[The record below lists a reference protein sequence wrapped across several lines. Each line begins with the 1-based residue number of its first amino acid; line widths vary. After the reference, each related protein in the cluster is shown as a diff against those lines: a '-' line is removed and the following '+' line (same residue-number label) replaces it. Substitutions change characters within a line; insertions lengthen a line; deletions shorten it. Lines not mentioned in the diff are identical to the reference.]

1 MENYN
6 IRGAALLCTPFD
18 QEKNSRALAQPGI
31 NRSLYSN
38 GLLNKLKAKAQEKLD
53 QFCDGNHDTTEF
65 DYKRAMEAETITVF
79 DDAFIAPIYN
89 YSSCWDYYRKTSSIH
104 FMEDV
109 AVPTYI
115 VNAFDGKATFEDS
128 ERLSYRLDILSPRIH
143 MMQTPSLTHRCSQWR
158 RPWLKMEKLRFSCSA
173 VNMVAT
179 SDSVSIRSMIKIR
192 G

>member
-1 MENYN
+1 MSHLTIQWLSFSLGANAALKALGELGESAVEKYN

-38 GLLNKLKAKAQEKLD
+38 GLLNKLKVKAQEKLD
-53 QFCDGNHDTTEF
+53 EFCDGNSDTTEF

-89 YSSCWDYYRKTSSIH
+89 YDDCWDYYRKTSSIH

-109 AVPTYI
+109 TVPTYI
-115 VNAFDGKATFEDS
+115 VNSFDGKTC
-128 ERLSYRLDILSPRIH
+128 LKTPR
-143 MMQTPSLTHRCSQWR
+143 
-158 RPWLKMEKLRFSCSA
+158 
-173 VNMVAT
+173 
-179 SDSVSIRSMIKIR
+179 
-192 G
+192 